1 MCFKDARNWAKGVYM
16 SRKPQQSGTISMKL
30 VRRFGLKTGINI
42 LNPHVEYKQLVLRGC
57 WTLETQ

>member
-1 MCFKDARNWAKGVYM
+1 M

-42 LNPHVEYKQLVLRGC
+42 INPHVEYKQLVLRGC